1 MTFSPLSTSSR
12 SRFLPMSSVAF
23 LNLRSTRAPPPEPPS
38 PPTPPEPPDPP
49 DPQICLSFCESL
61 SQPPSFTSF
70 SAFDSL
76 LQLSSARAS
85 FPSTASLSHLPTKV
99 PLTVGWQPPDESP
112 FAICFG
118 ELDARHCP
126 TSSTIASFNDGC
138 YLVDAPTFPQTFPQ
152 VCSSSSPSNSFRMER
167 IIWMFVEFLA
177 LVLWNS
183 DLAYSVLMGLDTL
196 VSPCVLSCSTL
207 IALMRSLTAVCRVYL
222 DFALLEVVSWQ
233 LGQRCLSIDN
243 RPVNLVLWGFHSPH
257 LSSKELVIL
266 PNTSLVFSGIVTGSI
281 VFKTVLLDV
290 EARIIVQDCS
300 RSAFADCLASGS
312 METLLSPPCG
322 FNKAFQTKDVCFVGC
337 SWLDASLVELFSSPL
352 SQSLILSFAVA
363 ISFYSCSTSLYV
375 VVSVYP
381 ALCSHVVSSLS
392 RG

>member
-12 SRFLPMSSVAF
+12 SSCLPMSSVAF
-23 LNLRSTRAPPPEPPS
+23 LNLRPTRAPPPQPPS
-38 PPTPPEPPDPP
+38 PPTPP
-49 DPQICLSFCESL
+49 DPQICLSFGESL

-76 LQLSSARAS
+76 LQLSSARTS
-85 FPSTASLSHLPTKV
+85 FPTTASVSHLPTKV

-118 ELDARHCP
+118 DLDARHCP
-126 TSSTIASFNDGC
+126 TSSTIAYFSDGC
-138 YLVDAPTFPQTFPQ
+138 HLVDAHTFPPQTFPQ
-152 VCSSSSPSNSFRMER
+152 VCSSSSSSSSPSNSFRMER

-196 VSPCVLSCSTL
+196 VSTFVLSCSTL

-222 DFALLEVVSWQ
+222 DFALLQVVSWQ

-243 RPVNLVLWGFHSPH
+243 NRPVHLGHWGFHSPH
-257 LSSKELVIL
+257 LSSKELIIL
-266 PNTSLVFSGIVTGSI
+266 PNTSLVFSGIVAGSI
-281 VFKTVLLDV
+281 VLKTVLLDV

-300 RSAFADCLASGS
+300 RSAFADCLASGP
-312 METLLSPPCG
+312 MEALFSPPCG
-322 FNKAFQTKDVCFVGC
+322 FNKVFQSKDVCFVGC

-352 SQSLILSFAVA
+352 SQSLILSFVVAV
-363 ISFYSCSTSLYV
+363 SFYSFSTSMYA

-381 ALCSHVVSSLS
+381 ALCSLVSSLS

>member
-12 SRFLPMSSVAF
+12 SSCLPMSSVAF
-23 LNLRSTRAPPPEPPS
+23 LNLRPTRAPPPEPPS

-49 DPQICLSFCESL
+49 DPQICLSFGESL

-70 SAFDSL
+70 STFDSL

-85 FPSTASLSHLPTKV
+85 FPSTTSLSHLPAKG
-99 PLTVGWQPPDESP
+99 PLTVQPPDESP

-118 ELDARHCP
+118 DLDARHCP

-138 YLVDAPTFPQTFPQ
+138 YLIDAYTFPPQTFPQ
-152 VCSSSSPSNSFRMER
+152 VCSSSSHSNSFRMER

-196 VSPCVLSCSTL
+196 VSTFVLSSSTL

-222 DFALLEVVSWQ
+222 DYALLEVVSWQ

-243 RPVNLVLWGFHSPH
+243 RPVNLVLWGFQSPH
-257 LSSKELVIL
+257 LSSKELIIL

-300 RSAFADCLASGS
+300 RSAFADCLASGL
-312 METLLSPPCG
+312 MEALFSPPCG
-322 FNKAFQTKDVCFVGC
+322 FNKNFQTKDVCFVGC

-352 SQSLILSFAVA
+352 SQSLILSFVVAV
-363 ISFYSCSTSLYV
+363 SFYSCSTSMYV